1 MIDHER
7 KKFGILAFPAGHS
20 LSPVM
25 FEAAGVEY
33 GVFEVPEEEFSGFI
47 KARDFDGL
55 SVSLPYKERVME
67 FLDEV
72 SDDARKI
79 GAVNTIVRSEDGLKG
94 FNTDWIGAVEA
105 LRSGLG
111 SDDSLSEKKVIVLGA
126 GGAARAI
133 VYGLLKEEASV
144 TVLNRDLEE
153 AQGLADDFGIEVGL
167 LDSIEGREC
176 DILIQATSVWLT
188 AGLDV
193 KIVPDEF
200 VAELGAKGGLVM
212 DIVYKPLMTPL
223 LEVAENAGCRIVTGE
238 KMLLNQ
244 ACEQFKIWFG
254 KEAPKKEMEEAL
266 KR

>member
-1 MIDHER
+1 MNDHER

-25 FEAAGVEY
+25 FEAAGVKY
-33 GVFEVPEEEFSGFI
+33 GVFEIPEEEFSDFM
-47 KARDFDGL
+47 KARNFDGL

-79 GAVNTIVRSEDGLKG
+79 GAVNTVVRSEDGLKG

-105 LRSGLG
+105 LREGMKDHSFDG
-111 SDDSLSEKKVIVLGA
+111 KKIIVLGA

-133 VYGLLKEEASV
+133 VYGLLKEGASV
-144 TVLNRDLEE
+144 TVLNRDLNE
-153 AQGLADDFGIEVGL
+153 AQKLADDFGVEVGL
-167 LDSIEGREC
+167 LSSADGREC
-176 DILIQATSVWLT
+176 DVLIQATSVWLT

-193 KIVPDEF
+193 KIVPDSF
-200 VAELGAKGGLVM
+200 VVELGAKGGLVM

-223 LEVAENAGCRIVTGE
+223 LEVAKEAGCRIVTGE

-254 KEAPKKEMEEAL
+254 KEAPSKEMGEAL
-266 KR
+266 EP